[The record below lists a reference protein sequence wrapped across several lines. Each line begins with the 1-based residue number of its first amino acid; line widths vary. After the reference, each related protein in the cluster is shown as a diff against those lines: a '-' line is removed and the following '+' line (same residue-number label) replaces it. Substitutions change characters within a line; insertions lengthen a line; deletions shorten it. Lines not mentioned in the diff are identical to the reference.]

1 MRLTRLT
8 TEYVPA
14 EDRLRLAG
22 ETGPQRTVVMWLTRR
37 LLDRLL
43 PHLLEWL
50 VARGAGQA
58 QPADGGYGELLQGMA
73 QQSARAAL
81 PAQPPVDA
89 AGASLEW
96 LVLSVDV
103 STDAACVRLSFAA
116 PEGAESITLDFEQQP
131 LRQWL
136 NIVHDR
142 YRQAEWSMDL
152 WPSWMTEAARPTEP
166 AGAVLH

>member
-8 TEYVPA
+8 TDYVPD
-14 EDRLRLAG
+14 EDRIRLAG

-58 QPADGGYGELLQGMA
+58 QAADRGYGELLQGMA
-73 QQSARAAL
+73 QQNARAAL
-81 PAQPPVDA
+81 PAQPPVDSG
-89 AGASLEW
+89 GASLDW
-96 LVLSVDV
+96 LVRSVDV
-103 STDAACVRLSFAA
+103 SNDASVMRLGFPVPDG
-116 PEGAESITLDFEQQP
+116 PEPITLDFEQQP

-142 YRQAEWSMDL
+142 YRQAGWPMDV

>member
-8 TEYVPA
+8 TEYVPD
-14 EDRLRLAG
+14 EDRVRLAG
-22 ETGPQRTVVMWLTRR
+22 ETGPERAVVMWLTRR

-58 QPADGGYGELLQGMA
+58 QAADRGYGELVQGMA

-89 AGASLEW
+89 ARADLEC
-96 LVLSVDV
+96 LVRSVDV
-103 STDAACVRLSFAA
+103 TADASFIRLGFAL
-116 PEGAESITLDFEQQP
+116 PDDAEPITLDFEQQP

-142 YRQAEWSMDL
+142 YRQAGWPMDL

>member
-8 TEYVPA
+8 TEYGPDV
-14 EDRLRLAG
+14 DRIRLAG
-22 ETGPQRTVVMWLTRR
+22 ETGPDDAVVMWLTRR

-50 VARGAGQA
+50 VARGADRA
-58 QPADGGYGELLQGMA
+58 QPGDRGYGELLQGMA

-89 AGASLEW
+89 ARAGRDW
-96 LVLSVDV
+96 LVRSVDI
-103 STDAACVRLSFAA
+103 STDASVVRLGFAV
-116 PEGAESITLDFEQQP
+116 PDEGEPITLDFEQQP

-142 YRQAEWSMDL
+142 YRQAGWPMDL
-152 WPSWMTEAARPTEP
+152 WPTWMTEAARPTEP

>member
-8 TEYVPA
+8 TEYVPD
-14 EDRLRLAG
+14 EDRVRLAG
-22 ETGPQRTVVMWLTRR
+22 ETGPELAVVMWLTRR

-58 QPADGGYGELLQGMA
+58 QAADRGYGELVQGMA

-89 AGASLEW
+89 ARADLEC
-96 LVLSVDV
+96 LVRSVDV
-103 STDAACVRLSFAA
+103 TADASFIRLGFAL
-116 PEGAESITLDFEQQP
+116 PDDAEPITLDFEQQP

-142 YRQAEWSMDL
+142 YRQAGWPMDL